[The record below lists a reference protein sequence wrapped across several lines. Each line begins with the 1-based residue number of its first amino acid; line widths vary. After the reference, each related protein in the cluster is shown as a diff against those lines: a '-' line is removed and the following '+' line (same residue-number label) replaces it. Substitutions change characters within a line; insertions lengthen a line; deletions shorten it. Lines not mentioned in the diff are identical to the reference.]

1 RAQDDRRLR
10 ARGDAGPR
18 ARRRLLDAA
27 RAMRDELPPARDGDH
42 DLRVRVVRQPRP
54 VVAHRVADR
63 CDPDHRGDRLR
74 AAAARGPVPAF
85 EGDPCA
91 GGPGALAAEDH
102 HKDPR
107 SGPDRGRD
115 RVVQRGPASRV
126 GADAGHLS
134 GSEGCSAA
142 IEAQI
147 LASRA
152 HGCSLRDPER
162 VRGGCPMSATNLD
175 VPVLIS
181 AEQIRRREFVTI
193 RRGYDPDQVRAY
205 LVQLADQ
212 IELMRVLLRDA
223 QAEAQTARRTTE
235 QPRQDPYQQLGE
247 RVASVIREADH
258 AAEAI
263 TGEAHREAER
273 VTREARADADRI
285 RTDAQ
290 AKAEDARSRA
300 ETAVRTARQEADR
313 TIAGLSTRRDALVDQ
328 IASMQERLIGVARDL
343 ESAMDVQ
350 FTIPDIPA
358 IKDLLDEP

>member
-1 RAQDDRRLR
+1 
-10 ARGDAGPR
+10 
-18 ARRRLLDAA
+18 
-27 RAMRDELPPARDGDH
+27 
-42 DLRVRVVRQPRP
+42 
-54 VVAHRVADR
+54 
-63 CDPDHRGDRLR
+63 
-74 AAAARGPVPAF
+74 
-85 EGDPCA
+85 
-91 GGPGALAAEDH
+91 
-102 HKDPR
+102 
-107 SGPDRGRD
+107 
-115 RVVQRGPASRV
+115 
-126 GADAGHLS
+126 
-134 GSEGCSAA
+134 
-142 IEAQI
+142 
-147 LASRA
+147 
-152 HGCSLRDPER
+152 
-162 VRGGCPMSATNLD
+162 MSATNLD

-263 TGEAHREAER
+263 TGEAHRDAER

-290 AKAEDARSRA
+290 AKAEEARSRA

-358 IKDLLDEP
+358 IKDLLDEPAEGTAADENTSSKEIAPSAEDRDDVADPTEVEASAAREPMIMVAEAGDDDPGILDPSYEELWEGTGAMKLDIPALDLDWGDIDDEGDDDRP

>member
-1 RAQDDRRLR
+1 
-10 ARGDAGPR
+10 
-18 ARRRLLDAA
+18 
-27 RAMRDELPPARDGDH
+27 
-42 DLRVRVVRQPRP
+42 
-54 VVAHRVADR
+54 
-63 CDPDHRGDRLR
+63 
-74 AAAARGPVPAF
+74 
-85 EGDPCA
+85 
-91 GGPGALAAEDH
+91 
-102 HKDPR
+102 
-107 SGPDRGRD
+107 
-115 RVVQRGPASRV
+115 
-126 GADAGHLS
+126 
-134 GSEGCSAA
+134 
-142 IEAQI
+142 
-147 LASRA
+147 
-152 HGCSLRDPER
+152 
-162 VRGGCPMSATNLD
+162 MSATNLD

-223 QAEAQTARRTTE
+223 QAEAQAARRTTE

-258 AAEAI
+258 VAEAI
-263 TGEAHREAER
+263 TGEAHRDAER
-273 VTREARADADRI
+273 VTREARAEADRI

-290 AKAEDARSRA
+290 AKAEEARSRA
-300 ETAVRTARQEADR
+300 EAAVRTARQEADR

-358 IKDLLDEP
+358 IRDLLDDPPEGTASDEDASSKEIAPSAETWDDAAEPVEVEASAAREPMIKVAEAGDDDASILDPSYEELWEGTGAMKLDIPALDLDWGDVDDEGDDDRPYP

>member
-1 RAQDDRRLR
+1 
-10 ARGDAGPR
+10 
-18 ARRRLLDAA
+18 
-27 RAMRDELPPARDGDH
+27 
-42 DLRVRVVRQPRP
+42 
-54 VVAHRVADR
+54 
-63 CDPDHRGDRLR
+63 
-74 AAAARGPVPAF
+74 
-85 EGDPCA
+85 
-91 GGPGALAAEDH
+91 
-102 HKDPR
+102 
-107 SGPDRGRD
+107 
-115 RVVQRGPASRV
+115 
-126 GADAGHLS
+126 
-134 GSEGCSAA
+134 
-142 IEAQI
+142 
-147 LASRA
+147 
-152 HGCSLRDPER
+152 
-162 VRGGCPMSATNLD
+162 MSATNLD

-263 TGEAHREAER
+263 TGEAHRDAER

-290 AKAEDARSRA
+290 AKAEEARSRA

-358 IKDLLDEP
+358 IKDLLDEPAEGTAEDESASSKESAPSAEDWDDVADPTEVEASAAREPMIMVAEAGDDDPGILDPSYEELWEGTGAMKLDIPALDLDWGDIDDEGDDDRPFA

>member
-1 RAQDDRRLR
+1 
-10 ARGDAGPR
+10 
-18 ARRRLLDAA
+18 
-27 RAMRDELPPARDGDH
+27 
-42 DLRVRVVRQPRP
+42 
-54 VVAHRVADR
+54 
-63 CDPDHRGDRLR
+63 
-74 AAAARGPVPAF
+74 
-85 EGDPCA
+85 
-91 GGPGALAAEDH
+91 
-102 HKDPR
+102 
-107 SGPDRGRD
+107 
-115 RVVQRGPASRV
+115 
-126 GADAGHLS
+126 
-134 GSEGCSAA
+134 
-142 IEAQI
+142 
-147 LASRA
+147 
-152 HGCSLRDPER
+152 
-162 VRGGCPMSATNLD
+162 MSATNLD

-263 TGEAHREAER
+263 TGEAHRDAER

-290 AKAEDARSRA
+290 AKAEEARSRA

-358 IKDLLDEP
+358 IKDLLDEPAEGAAADENPSSKEIAPSPSPSPSAEAWDDVADPTEVEASAAREPMIMVAEAGDDDPGILDPSYAELWEGTGAMKLDIPALDLDWGDIDDEGDDDRPYA

>member
-1 RAQDDRRLR
+1 
-10 ARGDAGPR
+10 
-18 ARRRLLDAA
+18 
-27 RAMRDELPPARDGDH
+27 
-42 DLRVRVVRQPRP
+42 
-54 VVAHRVADR
+54 
-63 CDPDHRGDRLR
+63 
-74 AAAARGPVPAF
+74 
-85 EGDPCA
+85 
-91 GGPGALAAEDH
+91 
-102 HKDPR
+102 
-107 SGPDRGRD
+107 
-115 RVVQRGPASRV
+115 
-126 GADAGHLS
+126 
-134 GSEGCSAA
+134 
-142 IEAQI
+142 
-147 LASRA
+147 
-152 HGCSLRDPER
+152 
-162 VRGGCPMSATNLD
+162 MSATNLD

-263 TGEAHREAER
+263 TGEAHRDAER

-290 AKAEDARSRA
+290 AKAEEARSRA

-358 IKDLLDEP
+358 IKDLLDEPAEGTAADENPSSNELAPSAEDWDDVADPTEVEASAAREPMIMVAEAGDDDPGILDPSYEELWEGTGAMKLDIPALDLDWGDIDDEGDDHRP

>member
-1 RAQDDRRLR
+1 
-10 ARGDAGPR
+10 
-18 ARRRLLDAA
+18 
-27 RAMRDELPPARDGDH
+27 
-42 DLRVRVVRQPRP
+42 
-54 VVAHRVADR
+54 
-63 CDPDHRGDRLR
+63 
-74 AAAARGPVPAF
+74 
-85 EGDPCA
+85 
-91 GGPGALAAEDH
+91 
-102 HKDPR
+102 
-107 SGPDRGRD
+107 
-115 RVVQRGPASRV
+115 
-126 GADAGHLS
+126 
-134 GSEGCSAA
+134 
-142 IEAQI
+142 
-147 LASRA
+147 
-152 HGCSLRDPER
+152 
-162 VRGGCPMSATNLD
+162 
-175 VPVLIS
+175 
-181 AEQIRRREFVTI
+181 VTI

-258 AAEAI
+258 VAEAI
-263 TGEAHREAER
+263 TGEAHRDAER

-290 AKAEDARSRA
+290 SKAEEARSRA

-358 IKDLLDEP
+358 IKDLLDEPAEGTAADENPSSKEIAPSAEDWDDVADPTEEASAAREPMIMVAEAGDDDPGILDPSYEELWEGTGAMKLDIPALDLDWGDIDDEDDDGPYA

>member
-1 RAQDDRRLR
+1 
-10 ARGDAGPR
+10 
-18 ARRRLLDAA
+18 
-27 RAMRDELPPARDGDH
+27 
-42 DLRVRVVRQPRP
+42 
-54 VVAHRVADR
+54 
-63 CDPDHRGDRLR
+63 
-74 AAAARGPVPAF
+74 
-85 EGDPCA
+85 
-91 GGPGALAAEDH
+91 
-102 HKDPR
+102 
-107 SGPDRGRD
+107 
-115 RVVQRGPASRV
+115 
-126 GADAGHLS
+126 
-134 GSEGCSAA
+134 
-142 IEAQI
+142 
-147 LASRA
+147 
-152 HGCSLRDPER
+152 
-162 VRGGCPMSATNLD
+162 MSATNLD

-263 TGEAHREAER
+263 TGEANRDAER
-273 VTREARADADRI
+273 VTREARAEADRI

-290 AKAEDARSRA
+290 AKAEQARSRA

-358 IKDLLDEP
+358 IQDLLDDPAEGTAADEDASSKEIAPSGEAWDDAADPIEVEASAAREPMITVAEAGDDDPGILDPSYEELWEGTGAMKLDIPALDLDWGDVDDEGDDDRPYA

>member
-1 RAQDDRRLR
+1 
-10 ARGDAGPR
+10 
-18 ARRRLLDAA
+18 
-27 RAMRDELPPARDGDH
+27 
-42 DLRVRVVRQPRP
+42 
-54 VVAHRVADR
+54 
-63 CDPDHRGDRLR
+63 
-74 AAAARGPVPAF
+74 
-85 EGDPCA
+85 
-91 GGPGALAAEDH
+91 
-102 HKDPR
+102 
-107 SGPDRGRD
+107 
-115 RVVQRGPASRV
+115 
-126 GADAGHLS
+126 
-134 GSEGCSAA
+134 
-142 IEAQI
+142 
-147 LASRA
+147 
-152 HGCSLRDPER
+152 
-162 VRGGCPMSATNLD
+162 MSATNLD

-258 AAEAI
+258 VAEAI
-263 TGEAHREAER
+263 TGEAHRDAER

-290 AKAEDARSRA
+290 SKAEEARSRA

-358 IKDLLDEP
+358 IKDLLDEPAEGAAADENPSSKEIAPSPSPSAEAWDDVADPTEGEASAAREPMIMVAEAGDDDPGILDPSYEELWEGTGAMKLDIPALDLDWGDIDDEGDDDGPYA